1 MKMVSEEGWF
11 SIVSIY
17 LFLGQ
22 ENIGSFIN
30 ETFNILLYH
39 MNWLNRQTLK
49 QNAVD
54 CRYAAPV
61 KVDIEYTRG
70 NPIQTEIKVVKEFY
84 HL

>member
-1 MKMVSEEGWF
+1 MD
-11 SIVSIY
+11 
-17 LFLGQ
+17 
-22 ENIGSFIN
+22 
-30 ETFNILLYH
+30 
-39 MNWLNRQTLK
+39 WLNGQTLK